1 MSTSSASTLAA
12 VDHETVTVNGIHL
25 HVAKAGPTDGPLV
38 ILLHGFPEFWY
49 GWRHQIEFLA
59 SQGYHVWAPDQR
71 GYNLSEKPFGVDAYR
86 ISQLSGDV
94 VGLIDAAGRDQA
106 FVVGHDWGAAV
117 AWYTALT
124 APERVCKLTIL
135 NVPHLKVM
143 LEMVRTNPVQMLR
156 SWYVGYFQIPA
167 LPEMALTAFDGLMG
181 AQALFGSSRPGT
193 FKDADIAQYVK
204 AWNQPGAATGMLN
217 WYRAIVQY
225 PPHLPEDVR
234 VHVPTLVIWGAR
246 DRFLSREMAQASVE
260 LCTDGRLVMI
270 EEATHW
276 VQHEEAGRVNALL
289 AEHFGS

>member
-1 MSTSSASTLAA
+1 MGIENVTASDGANLA
-12 VDHETVTVNGIHL
+12 VDVQGEGT
-25 HVAKAGPTDGPLV
+25 LV
-38 ILLHGFPEFWY
+38 LFVHGFPE
-49 GWRHQIEFLA
+49 GPA
-59 SQGYHVWAPDQR
+59 SWNAQVAALTAAGYRTAVLHNR
-71 GYNLSEKPFGVDAYR
+71 GYGLSDKPTEVEPYSMLR
-86 ISQLSGDV
+86 LSKDV
-94 VGLIDAAGRDQA
+94 VEVAAALTDEA
-106 FVVGHDWGAAV
+106 VVLVGHDWGAAV

-124 APERVCKLTIL
+124 APERVRKLSIL

-156 SWYVGYFQIPA
+156 SWYIGYFQIPA

-181 AQALFGSSRPGT
+181 AQALLGSSRPGT
-193 FKDADIAQYVK
+193 FRDADIARYVK
-204 AWNQPGAATGMLN
+204 AWKQPGAATGMLN

-234 VHVPTLVIWGAR
+234 VHVPTLIIWGAR

-289 AEHFGS
+289 AEHFGG